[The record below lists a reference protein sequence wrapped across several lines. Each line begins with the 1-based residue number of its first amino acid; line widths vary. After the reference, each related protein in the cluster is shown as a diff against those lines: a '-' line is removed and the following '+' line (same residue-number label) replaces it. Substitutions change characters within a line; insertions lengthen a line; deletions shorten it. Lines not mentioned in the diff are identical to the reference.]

1 MKKLVLEV
9 LTTKWGK
16 LLRVKEQT
24 HYGNEFG
31 IKDYKFIASN
41 GFDICSHTELC
52 ILKGLRLYVPE
63 DINPYSDSPVFV
75 YDDDLAKIR
84 VAVREYNEYFSD
96 KKPKAKPDGEVEV
109 IE

>member
-24 HYGNEFG
+24 HRGGDFGNNLDFFMSSSGFRIESHSSPEIQYEAFYIRG
-31 IKDYKFIASN
+31 HSRGKDN
-41 GFDICSHTELC
+41 T
-52 ILKGLRLYVPE
+52 ILVVP
-63 DINPYSDSPVFV
+63 SDEWL
-75 YDDDLAKIR
+75 DKCR
-84 VAVREYNEYFSD
+84 VAVREYNENFSD
-96 KKPKAKPDGEVEV
+96 KPIEPKPTDDVEV